1 MQSWNHHVNDN
12 CRDVF
17 FYLQKVYC
25 IRILYK
31 NLLFIKSERKRL
43 MMDDFKKLIQDNL
56 ETVAKLPKLKKG
68 DLIQGKVVD
77 VKKGTVLV
85 DIGAKSEGVISG
97 KELATKEKLEINVG
111 DGIMVYVVN
120 PEDEVG
126 NIVLSLRRTDAV
138 RRWLALELAQKSDEV
153 VVATVTEANTGG
165 VLVMVGGLSG
175 FIPTSQLSQEVMAQ
189 TGISN
194 MSKDDISAI
203 PMKLNELVGKEIK
216 AKIMELDRKKNRII
230 LSEKLVV
237 NAQSVKEREATLKR
251 IKVGDALTGQ
261 VTGITPFGLFVNAEG
276 LEGLVHL
283 SEMSW
288 DKVDNPADLY
298 EVGKSIKV
306 QLIGLSDNGKR
317 VAYSIKRLT
326 PDPWATVV
334 SKYKVGQLVSGKITK
349 IAVFGA
355 FVRIDDG
362 LNGLI
367 HISELSDKMVTNPED
382 VVKVGDAVE
391 VMIISI
397 SPNERHLGL
406 SLKRV
411 NGKEVESLDE
421 EMIK

>member
-1 MQSWNHHVNDN
+1 MT
-12 CRDVF
+12 R
-17 FYLQKVYC
+17 
-25 IRILYK
+25 
-31 NLLFIKSERKRL
+31 
-43 MMDDFKKLIQDNL
+43 
-56 ETVAKLPKLKKG
+56 
-68 DLIQGKVVD
+68 
-77 VKKGTVLV
+77 
-85 DIGAKSEGVISG
+85 
-97 KELATKEKLEINVG
+97 
-111 DGIMVYVVN
+111 
-120 PEDEVG
+120 
-126 NIVLSLRRTDAV
+126 
-138 RRWLALELAQKSDEV
+138 
-153 VVATVTEANTGG
+153 
-165 VLVMVGGLSG
+165 
-175 FIPTSQLSQEVMAQ
+175 
-189 TGISN
+189 TGISG

-203 PMKLNELVGKEIK
+203 PMRLNDLVGKEIK

-237 NAQSVKEREATLKR
+237 NSQSVKEREDTLKR
-251 IKVGDALTGQ
+251 IKVGDVLDGE
-261 VTGITPFGLFVNAEG
+261 VTGITPFGLFVNAGG

-298 EVGKSIKV
+298 KVGQKLKV

-317 VAYSIKRLT
+317 VAYSIKKLT
-326 PDPWATVV
+326 PDPWSTVI
-334 SKYKVGQLVSGKITK
+334 SKYKVGQLVTGKVTK

-367 HISELSDKMVTNPED
+367 HISELSDKMVNNPED
-382 VVKVGDAVE
+382 VVKVNDAVE

-411 NGKEVESLDE
+411 NGKEISTINDLDK

>member
-1 MQSWNHHVNDN
+1 
-12 CRDVF
+12 
-17 FYLQKVYC
+17 
-25 IRILYK
+25 
-31 NLLFIKSERKRL
+31 
-43 MMDDFKKLIQDNL
+43 MDDLRQLIQNNIQS
-56 ETVAKLPKLKKG
+56 VAKLPKLKKG
-68 DLIQGKVVD
+68 DLIEGKVVG
-77 VKKGTVLV
+77 VKKGTVLL

-97 KELATKEKLEINVG
+97 KELATREKVSIKIG
-111 DGIMVYVVN
+111 DTLMVYIVN
-120 PEDEVG
+120 PEDEFG
-126 NIVLSLRRTDAV
+126 NIVLSLRRTDSV
-138 RRWLALELAQKSDEV
+138 RRWLALEAAQKNDEI
-153 VVATVTEANTGG
+153 VVATVTEANNGG
-165 VLVMVGGLSG
+165 ILIMVGGLSG
-175 FIPTSQLSQEVMAQ
+175 FIPTSQLSQEVMTR
-189 TGISN
+189 TGISG

-203 PMKLNELVGKEIK
+203 PMRLNDLVGKEIK

-237 NAQSVKEREATLKR
+237 NSQSVKEREDTLKR
-251 IKVGDALTGQ
+251 IKVGDVLDGE
-261 VTGITPFGLFVNAEG
+261 VTGITPFGLFVNAGG

-298 EVGKSIKV
+298 KVGQKLKV

-317 VAYSIKRLT
+317 VAYSIKKLT
-326 PDPWATVV
+326 PDPWSTVI
-334 SKYKVGQLVSGKITK
+334 SKYKVGQLVTGKVTK

-367 HISELSDKMVTNPED
+367 HISELSDKMVNNPED
-382 VVKVGDAVE
+382 VVKVNDAVE

-411 NGKEVESLDE
+411 NGKEISTINDLDK

>member
-1 MQSWNHHVNDN
+1 
-12 CRDVF
+12 
-17 FYLQKVYC
+17 
-25 IRILYK
+25 
-31 NLLFIKSERKRL
+31 
-43 MMDDFKKLIQDNL
+43 MDDLRQLIQDNIQS
-56 ETVAKLPKLKKG
+56 VAKLPKLKKG
-68 DLIQGKVVD
+68 DLIEGKVVG
-77 VKKGTVLV
+77 VKKGTVLL

-97 KELATKEKLEINVG
+97 KELATREKVSIKIG
-111 DGIMVYVVN
+111 DTLMVYIVN
-120 PEDEVG
+120 PEDEFG
-126 NIVLSLRRTDAV
+126 NIVLSLRRTDSV
-138 RRWLALELAQKSDEV
+138 RRWLALEAAQKNDEI
-153 VVATVTEANTGG
+153 VVATVTEANNGG
-165 VLVMVGGLSG
+165 ILIMVGGLSG
-175 FIPTSQLSQEVMAQ
+175 FIPTSQLSQEVMTR
-189 TGISN
+189 TGISG

-203 PMKLNELVGKEIK
+203 PMRLNDLVGKEIK

-237 NAQSVKEREATLKR
+237 NSQSVKEREDTLKR
-251 IKVGDALTGQ
+251 IKVGDVLDGE
-261 VTGITPFGLFVNAEG
+261 VTGITPFGLFVNAGG

-298 EVGKSIKV
+298 KVGQKLKV

-317 VAYSIKRLT
+317 VAYSIKKLT
-326 PDPWATVV
+326 PDPWSTVI
-334 SKYKVGQLVSGKITK
+334 SKYKVGQLVTGKVTK

-367 HISELSDKMVTNPED
+367 HISELSDKMVNNPED
-382 VVKVGDAVE
+382 VVKVNDAVE

-411 NGKEVESLDE
+411 NGKEISTINDLDK

>member
-1 MQSWNHHVNDN
+1 
-12 CRDVF
+12 
-17 FYLQKVYC
+17 
-25 IRILYK
+25 
-31 NLLFIKSERKRL
+31 
-43 MMDDFKKLIQDNL
+43 MDDFKKLIQDNL

>member
-1 MQSWNHHVNDN
+1 M
-12 CRDVF
+12 
-17 FYLQKVYC
+17 K
-25 IRILYK
+25 
-31 NLLFIKSERKRL
+31 
-43 MMDDFKKLIQDNL
+43 DDLTQLIQTNID
-56 ETVAKLPKLKKG
+56 TVAKLPKLKKG
-68 DLIQGKVVD
+68 DLIEGIVIS

-85 DIGAKSEGVISG
+85 DIGAKSEGVIAG
-97 KELATKEKLEINVG
+97 KELATREKLAINVG
-111 DGIMVYVVN
+111 DTLMVYVVN
-120 PEDEVG
+120 PEDMDG
-126 NIVLSLRRTDAV
+126 NIVLSVRRTDAV
-138 RRWLALELAQKSDEV
+138 RRWLALELAQKSDEAV
-153 VVATVTEANTGG
+153 LALVTEANSGG
-165 VLVMVGGLSG
+165 VLVIVGGLSG
-175 FIPTSQLSQEVMAQ
+175 FIPTSQLSQEIMSQ

-251 IKVGDALTGQ
+251 IKIGENIEGE

-298 EVGKSIKV
+298 KVGQKIKV
-306 QLIGLSDNGKR
+306 QLIGLTDNGKR

-326 PDPWATVV
+326 PDPWSTVV
-334 SKYKVGQLVSGKITK
+334 SKYKVGQLVTGKVTK
-349 IAVFGA
+349 TAVFGA

-411 NGKEVESLDE
+411 NGKEVAPVINELDQ
-421 EMIK
+421 EMVK